1 MNLTRGIALSAL
13 TLAIALAIGAISPLE
28 PFARANP
35 APIYIIQTAT
45 PALPTPAL
53 AIVPLS
59 AAAPTPEQPAAAPTP
74 EQPTA
79 APALAV
85 VEQPQVEQPQV
96 EQPQVEQPQV
106 EQLLPLETLHCPC
119 NVLEAETPAPITD
132 RDRAYS
138 RARTR

>member
-59 AAAPTPEQPAAAPTP
+59 AAAPTPEQP
-74 EQPTA
+74 TA

-85 VEQPQVEQPQV
+85 V